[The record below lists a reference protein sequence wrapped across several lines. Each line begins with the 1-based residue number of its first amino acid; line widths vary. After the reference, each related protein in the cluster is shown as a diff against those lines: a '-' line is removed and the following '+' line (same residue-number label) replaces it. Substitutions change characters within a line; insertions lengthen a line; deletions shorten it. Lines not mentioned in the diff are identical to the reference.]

1 LIQVRVL
8 AAGPQQQRNVKGEN
22 TSMYDTIWDRLA
34 AWLAEYTALQQ
45 LGIMAGAVLAIIT
58 VLLWV
63 TI

>member
-1 LIQVRVL
+1 
-8 AAGPQQQRNVKGEN
+8 
-22 TSMYDTIWDRLA
+22 MYDTIWDRLA
-34 AWLAEYTALQQ
+34 AWLAECTAAEQ

>member
-8 AAGPQQQRNVKGEN
+8 AAGPQQQHNVKGI
-22 TSMYDTIWDRLA
+22 MYDTIWDRLA

-45 LGIMAGAVLAIIT
+45 LAIILAAGVAVFT
-58 VLLWV
+58 VLLWI